1 MQVDTLI
8 EESIEAGMEAM
19 FEEDGDVKTI
29 AMNVAY
35 AAIKYFLEQGFVT
48 RVDQEV
54 EENASAT
61 LSIQD

>member
-1 MQVDTLI
+1 MQVDTFI
-8 EESIEAGMEAM
+8 EESIEAGMDAM

-35 AAIKYFLEQGFVT
+35 AAIKYFIEQGFVT
-48 RVDQEV
+48 RVDQTV
-54 EENASAT
+54 ESSASAT